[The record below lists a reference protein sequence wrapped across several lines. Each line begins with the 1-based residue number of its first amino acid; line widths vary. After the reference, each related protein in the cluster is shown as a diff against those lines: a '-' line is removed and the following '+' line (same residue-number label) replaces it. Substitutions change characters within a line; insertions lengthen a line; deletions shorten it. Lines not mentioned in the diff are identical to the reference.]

1 MIKIVERNTM
11 TKIIGKE
18 YTEFLE
24 QLKDRIATSRYKA
37 ARTVNKELLLLYHYI
52 GTRILEKQKSQ
63 SWGSK
68 VIEQLSRD
76 LKAEF
81 PEMKG
86 FSTRNL
92 KYMRQFAVEYQ
103 DIEFVQQ
110 LVAQL
115 PWGHNV
121 FLMDLVQ
128 DKEARLFYIK
138 EAIEHGWSRNIM
150 VMQIEL
156 GLHKRQGKAIT
167 NLLSK

>member
-1 MIKIVERNTM
+1 M
-11 TKIIGKE
+11 
-18 YTEFLE
+18 
-24 QLKDRIATSRYKA
+24 KDRIATNRYKA

-52 GTRILEKQKSQ
+52 GTRILEKQKNQ
-63 SWGSK
+63 GWGSK
-68 VIEQLSRD
+68 IIEQLSRD
-76 LKAEF
+76 LKAGF

-128 DKEARLFYIK
+128 DKVMLLKSFKQLF
-138 EAIEHGWSRNIM
+138 
-150 VMQIEL
+150 
-156 GLHKRQGKAIT
+156 
-167 NLLSK
+167 SKPKTKSSV